1 MKIQASLPL
10 QQVEGVRGSGKGARG
25 KASDAAGDRVRL
37 SSEARF
43 IQDLRDAAGA
53 LPEVR
58 GDAVAQARADIASGT
73 LGTPDD
79 IEATIDGIL
88 AGF

>member
-10 QQVEGVRGSGKGARG
+10 QQVDGVRGSGKDARG
-25 KASDAAGDRVRL
+25 RVDRSGGDRVRL

-43 IQDLRDAAGA
+43 IQDLRDAAGS

-58 GDAVAQARADIASGT
+58 GEAVAQARADIASGN
-73 LGTPDD
+73 LGTPED